1 MSSGYAARS
10 GTAVAA
16 KSKGDSYD
24 DIEPWLQRLAD
35 LPADGVER
43 DRLRS
48 EIIAKCLPLGEHIA
62 RRYSGRGVDFDDLAQ
77 IAAVGVILAVDRFDP
92 SNGAPF
98 LSFAVPTIMGEVRRY
113 FRDSTWA
120 VRVPRRIKEIQQ
132 RLSTVVPELSQRL
145 GHSPTAQQLADEL
158 GIEPGEVT
166 QALIASN
173 CYTTDSLDTDSGGND
188 EGDRPVSQ
196 LERLAVEDNGFALV
210 EETLTAGPLLAALPE
225 RERRIL
231 IMRYGH
237 GKTQAEIARE
247 IGVSQMQVSRLL
259 SRTLAGLREAALSP
273 RELSTVA

>member
-1 MSSGYAARS
+1 MSNEYAARTGAS
-10 GTAVAA
+10 VRD

-24 DIEPWLQRLAD
+24 DIEPWLTKLAD
-35 LPADGVER
+35 LPSDSIEH

-48 EIIAKCLPLGEHIA
+48 EIIARCLPLGEHIA

-92 SNGAPF
+92 GNGAPF

-132 RLSTVVPELSQRL
+132 RLTTVVPELSQRL

-173 CYTTDSLDTDSGGND
+173 CYTTDSLDSDSGGGD
-188 EGDRPVSQ
+188 DGGDRPVSQ
-196 LERLAVEDNGFALV
+196 LEKLAVEENGFTLV
-210 EETLTAGPLLAALPE
+210 EETLTAAPLLAALPE

-259 SRTLAGLREAALSP
+259 SRTLAGLREQALP
-273 RELSTVA
+273 ALTHVA